1 VPHRRPQRRDTGCW
15 AGCEADRAADSGP
28 DAGADDG
35 TGPKCFPATGPDG
48 ASQRVATIAAA
59 VQTAPAGSRVRV
71 VQLAAA
77 SLRAG
82 CAASLPPAAFPVRE
96 AAEVACAA
104 ARQASRTDAALDRQ
118 QREPRPGGLE
128 PWRRVRVSLPG
139 AIPAPRTPW
148 RGRSRVADAR
158 RSPTMRALG
167 AVTRMEWQGLR
178 PPASG
183 ASAPAGPWRQPGC
196 AQRQYAHGHRPGSR
210 APPGCSGGAPPPRAC
225 LRAR

>member
-59 VQTAPAGSRVRV
+59 VQTA
-71 VQLAAA
+71 
-77 SLRAG
+77 
-82 CAASLPPAAFPVRE
+82 PAAFPVRE

-167 AVTRMEWQGLR
+167 AVTRMEWQRLR